1 MPLLLLCVIMT
12 VEESKIDRTK
22 GNGSRTAMEDEKT
35 GDLWA
40 SKDQRADT
48 KTTYYSSDVDS
59 LHTSPRRKKQLKRM
73 LRMQEGEQVNVPEF
87 DSRGQQN
94 HKEDKRRMV
103 SVLCSQ
109 LSMTPVQ
116 TERVKHLIMDVVDIN
131 SFGPYSFEQVIVGT
145 INVVARED
153 ERWIEDETQ
162 FKKFLTHVDISDDDG
177 TPDLRKLRRLR
188 GLVQERVPSHST

>member
-1 MPLLLLCVIMT
+1 MT
-12 VEESKIDRTK
+12 VEEEMIDRSK

-40 SKDQRADT
+40 SKDQRAAT
-48 KTTYYSSDVDS
+48 KTTYYTSDIDS
-59 LHTSPRRKKQLKRM
+59 LHASPTRKKQLKRM
-73 LRMQEGEQVNVPEF
+73 LRFQEGEQVNVPEF

-109 LSMTPVQ
+109 LSMTDVQ
-116 TERVKHLIMDVVDIN
+116 TERVKHLIMDVMDIN
-131 SFGPYSFEQVIVGT
+131 SFGPYSFEQVIIGT

-153 ERWIEDETQ
+153 ERWIEDEPQ
-162 FKKFLTHVDISDDDG
+162 FREFLMYVDISKDDG
-177 TPDLRKLRRLR
+177 SPDIRKLRRLR
-188 GLVQERVPSHST
+188 TLVRERIPSHSV